1 MLVCVLKMSNENMK
15 IIHKESERLFL
26 KAQERGFSGKKSSI
40 KEREK
45 LAKRFIREK
54 ALFQLLFI

>member
-1 MLVCVLKMSNENMK
+1 MSNENMK